1 MTEVSRRPKLI
12 SYYCV
17 FKFFQRSVDGNHMMR
32 FQSET
37 FIFKFL
43 WRSVAGFCVVKIFVL
58 VDFIETLFH
67 LTPFSPEFFL
77 FLCPGL
83 WHSRWAIQRYTISAS
98 TGWKHRWNLLHRQR
112 GSVWHL
118 LQNAQ
123 AEQSY
128 IRGLESPGVR
138 DHEWCDHMPAVP
150 RTGRTAVEIAE
161 VCLWI
166 FFSAW
171 HCNTD

>member
-1 MTEVSRRPKLI
+1 MELFENALQTGRIFKAPAFCFRVDRKHVEKRALRKKKTCDFMTEVSRRPKLI

-17 FKFFQRSVDGNHMMR
+17 FKFFQRSLDGNHMMR

-83 WHSRWAIQRYTISAS
+83 
-98 TGWKHRWNLLHRQR
+98 
-112 GSVWHL
+112 
-118 LQNAQ
+118 
-123 AEQSY
+123 
-128 IRGLESPGVR
+128 
-138 DHEWCDHMPAVP
+138 
-150 RTGRTAVEIAE
+150 
-161 VCLWI
+161 
-166 FFSAW
+166 
-171 HCNTD
+171 